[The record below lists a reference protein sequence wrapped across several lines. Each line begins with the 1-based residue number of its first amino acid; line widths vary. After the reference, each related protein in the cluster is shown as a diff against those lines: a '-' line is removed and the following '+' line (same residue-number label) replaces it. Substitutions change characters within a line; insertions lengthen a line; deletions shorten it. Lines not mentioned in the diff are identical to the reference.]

1 MNLKIS
7 FLIAILSMSVLTP
20 VTTFAAEDKPI
31 SETVDLTNAEHGQ
44 FPENYEVLIKEWAST
59 NLKDPDSAKYTRISK
74 PRKEYMVVELKPFFG
89 YSTCA
94 TINAKNSYG
103 GYIGNRNFWFMIRD
117 GKIVRS
123 QNIDAKFP
131 GKIISRGH
139 LANCEDGE

>member
-1 MNLKIS
+1 MNLK
-7 FLIAILSMSVLTP
+7 FLLIAIFSMSVATP
-20 VTTFAAEDKPI
+20 MASFAEDKPI
-31 SETVDLTNAEHGQ
+31 SDTVDLTNAEHGQ
-44 FPENYEVLIKEWAST
+44 FPDNYEDLVKEWASS
-59 NLKDPDSAKYTRISK
+59 NLKDPDSAKYSKISK
-74 PRKEYMVVELKPFFG
+74 PRKEYMVVDLKPFFG